1 MNIENVEINATD
13 ITKIDNVVLQKMVLL
28 YNALED
34 GWDIKKKKDAY
45 VFSKKH
51 GGAKEIFLD
60 SYLSTFMKDK
70 FDINKI
76 ITNNNNN

>member
-1 MNIENVEINATD
+1 MDVEINAKD
-13 ITKIDNVVLQKMVLL
+13 ITKIDNVVLQKMVVL

-34 GWDIKKKKDAY
+34 GWDIKKKKDVY

-51 GGAKEIFLD
+51 GGNKEVFLD
-60 SYLSTFMKDK
+60 SYLTTFMKDK